1 MNFFIL
7 YLILLT
13 LSFYI
18 LNETLKKKKIL
29 IDNINFSEHKKFTGE
44 KGIPYSG
51 GIFFLLI
58 IFYLSESS
66 SIYNLIIFALIFLI
80 GLFSDLNKITSASK
94 RIIFQSV
101 VIISYI
107 LVNDIVIIDTRL
119 TLLDNLLNDF
129 EIITIFF
136 TFFCIIV
143 LINGTNFIDGLNN
156 LASGYYFVIFIIL
169 IFLNLNNPDL
179 IIDENFLHKILLSIL
194 VFLLFN
200 FFSLTFL
207 GDSGAYLLAFFCGF
221 YLIEFYNNQINLS
234 PYFIVLIFWY
244 PAYENLFSI
253 IRRFFFEKKKVKS
266 ADNFHLHQLLFKAL
280 SNKFKRIK
288 FVNSISGL
296 IINFFNF
303 ILFFPA
309 IFYYSKSNIL
319 IILLFVGLSCYN
331 LTYLVLRFK
340 IKTQKN

>member
-13 LSFYI
+13 VSFYI
-18 LNETLKKKKIL
+18 LNEILKKKKVL

-51 GIFFLLI
+51 GIFFLFI

-66 SIYNLIIFALIFLI
+66 SIYNLIIFVLIFLI
-80 GLFSDLNKITSASK
+80 GLLSDLNKITSASK

-101 VIISYI
+101 IIISYI
-107 LVNDIVIIDTRL
+107 LINDLIIMDTRL
-119 TLLDNLLNDF
+119 IFLDSLLNDF
-129 EIITIFF
+129 ETVAIFF

-156 LASGYYFVIFIIL
+156 LASGYYSVLFIIL
-169 IFLNLNNPDL
+169 IFLNLNNPAL
-179 IIDENFLHKILLSIL
+179 IIDENFLYKIFLSIL
-194 VFLLFN
+194 VFMLFN

-207 GDSGAYLLAFFCGF
+207 GDGGAYLLAFFSGF
-221 YLIEFYNNQINLS
+221 YLIELYNNQINLS

-253 IRRFFFEKKKVKS
+253 MRRIFFEKEKIKS
-266 ADNFHLHQLLFKAL
+266 ADNYHLHHLLFKFL
-280 SNKFKRIK
+280 SKKFKGIK
-288 FVNSISGL
+288 FLNPLSGL

-303 ILFFPA
+303 ILFLPA
-309 IFYYSKSNIL
+309 IFYSSKTNVL
-319 IILLFVGLSCYN
+319 TLLLFIGLFCYN
-331 LTYLVLRFK
+331 FAYLLLRLK
-340 IKTQKN
+340 IKH